1 VGPNLLIKLL
11 TGLGAGLIL
20 PFLIILL
27 SDLFNTKLETIEE
40 VSKLSKIPTLDGI
53 IHSNYKNS
61 LPVFNNPHSGIA
73 ESFRVLKVNLK
84 NTLNSTDKKVIS
96 VNSLVP
102 GEGKSFVSSN
112 LASILSLGAN
122 DKKVL
127 LVEGDLRK
135 PMLNGT
141 FGTNDGIGLSTYLSY
156 RNNFDEI
163 VLKTTY
169 ENLFFVPAGE
179 MSPNPT
185 ELLENGRF
193 SHFIEEARKK
203 YDYIILDNAPV
214 SLVPDGLMT
223 SKHADANIFILRL
236 NYSRKKE
243 VREINKTIDVNGIKN
258 AIIVI
263 NDAPMNKFGYGNKY
277 WKNGYGNYIKASM
290 KV

>member
-1 VGPNLLIKLL
+1 
-11 TGLGAGLIL
+11 
-20 PFLIILL
+20 
-27 SDLFNTKLETIEE
+27 
-40 VSKLSKIPTLDGI
+40 
-53 IHSNYKNS
+53 
-61 LPVFNNPHSGIA
+61 
-73 ESFRVLKVNLK
+73 
-84 NTLNSTDKKVIS
+84 
-96 VNSLVP
+96 
-102 GEGKSFVSSN
+102 
-112 LASILSLGAN
+112 
-122 DKKVL
+122 
-127 LVEGDLRK
+127 
-135 PMLNGT
+135 MLNGT
-141 FGTNDGIGLSTYLSY
+141 FGTNNGIGLSTYLSY

-163 VLKTTY
+163 VLKTSY

-193 SHFIEEARKK
+193 SHFIEDARKK

-290 KV
+290 KAWFSFTILLFMDSIYF